1 MNFALS
7 VVRTMS
13 GIALKITGAA
23 AHAKAKAHCREQ
35 PPGNISAGL
44 GPRRQ

>member
-13 GIALKITGAA
+13 GIAKKIAIAA
-23 AHAKAKAHCREQ
+23 AHAKGEIHY
-35 PPGNISAGL
+35 
-44 GPRRQ
+44 